1 MKSKKTKRL
10 ISGFLFL
17 IVLVFVSYFFGM
29 KAGVFKTK
37 EEVTSDIVK
46 EQLVSVKEL
55 TTLKYRYTNVG
66 SFENDNEF
74 YGIKIPFTTKKF
86 IISYDGEISA
96 GIDLE
101 KAKVDINDEKK
112 SINISLPQ
120 AKILSHQIDEDS
132 LTIFDEK
139 ESIFN
144 QLKIKDFSEFRKNE
158 MKKTEQELLEKGF
171 LEEASKKSKDA
182 IIEILNINPLI
193 KDEYTLKVN

>member
-1 MKSKKTKRL
+1 MKTKKAKRL
-10 ISGFLFL
+10 LSGFIILIFL
-17 IVLVFVSYFFGM
+17 VVVSYFFGM

-96 GIDLE
+96 GIDLD

-112 SINISLPQ
+112 AINISLPQ

-171 LEEASKKSKDA
+171 LEEARDKSKDA

-193 KDEYTLKVN
+193 KDEYTVKVN

>member
-1 MKSKKTKRL
+1 NKRL
-10 ISGFLFL
+10 LSGIL
-17 IVLVFVSYFFGM
+17 ILIFLVFVSYFFGM

-66 SFENDNEF
+66 SFENNSEN
-74 YGIKIPFTTKKF
+74 YEIKNHITNKKF
-86 IISYDGEISA
+86 IIYYDGEISA
-96 GIDLE
+96 GIDLDR
-101 KAKVDINDEKK
+101 AKVDINDEKK
-112 SINISLPQ
+112 SIDITLPQ

-144 QLKIKDFSEFRKNE
+144 QLKIKDFSEF
-158 MKKTEQELLEKGF
+158 
-171 LEEASKKSKDA
+171 
-182 IIEILNINPLI
+182 
-193 KDEYTLKVN
+193 